1 MRPGAS
7 SPGMV
12 GHMVEW
18 RHIMAAWI
26 ETPDPPPDEQAWRLL
41 AARVP
46 AGLALVR
53 SPAPD
58 TIATEAAND
67 VLRGMMGLPDAAD
80 VRSLFEP
87 PRFVNP
93 ADRHRLLAALH
104 ESGAVADLLT
114 RLRRLDGDTVWVE
127 VDARGE
133 RLSDGSV
140 RAALLVRDVGD
151 RRRREAHTRDVYQK
165 LAQSERMA
173 ALGQTVSGVAHELNN
188 PLGAILAIAERLKR
202 HAQGTLLAH
211 SIESLH
217 AEAERAA
224 RIARQLL
231 TFARKRQ
238 TTRLM
243 VGINA
248 VVAETLALREDEC
261 RRHGIDLEVSLGDG
275 LPEVFADPHQLQQV
289 LMNLLVNAEHAM
301 TAAHGGGTL
310 TVTTRAPS
318 IDEVRIDVRD
328 TGPGMDATVR
338 SRIFDPFFTTKDVGE
353 GTGLGLA
360 VASAIIAEHGGSISV
375 DSAPGQGT
383 TFTVTLPAA
392 GMPAQAQPPQ
402 RAGASPA
409 LPPDDDERFGRGLR
423 VLLADDEPALAGA
436 VAETLREVGFEVTV
450 ARDGQE
456 ALLLAE
462 AQTFDAVICDL
473 RMPRVDGPTF
483 YRTIQRASP
492 PQARR
497 VIFVT
502 GDVAGT
508 EAARFLDETG
518 CRWLAKPFRLAELL
532 RVVRDVVG

>member
-1 MRPGAS
+1 MLQ
-7 SPGMV
+7 
-12 GHMVEW
+12 W

-53 SPAPD
+53 SPGPD

-67 VLRGMMGLPDAAD
+67 VLRGIVGLPDDASD

-87 PRFVNP
+87 ARFVNP
-93 ADRHRLLAALH
+93 ADRHRLLTALH
-104 ESGAVADLLT
+104 ESGSVADLLT
-114 RLRRLDGDTVWVE
+114 RLRRADGDTVWVE
-127 VDARGE
+127 VDGRGE
-133 RLSDGSV
+133 RLPDGSV

-151 RRRREAHTRDVYQK
+151 RRRREAHTRDVYQQ

-188 PLGAILAIAERLKR
+188 PLGAILAIAERLQR
-202 HAQGTLLAH
+202 HAHGTLLAQ

-243 VGINA
+243 VGINT
-248 VVAETLALREDEC
+248 VVAETLALREGEC
-261 RRHGIDLEVSLGDG
+261 RRHGIDVRTSLAEG

-289 LMNLLVNAEHAM
+289 LLNLLVNAEHAM
-301 TAAHGGGTL
+301 AAADGGGTL
-310 TVTTRAPS
+310 TVSTSAPS

-338 SRIFDPFFTTKDVGE
+338 ARIFDPFFTTKDVGE

-360 VASAIIAEHGGSISV
+360 VASAIVSEHGGTIGV
-375 DSAPGQGT
+375 DSTPGEGT

-392 GMPAQAQPPQ
+392 GMPAQAPAP
-402 RAGASPA
+402 RGGARRQGT
-409 LPPDDDERFGRGLR
+409 LPSQEDGRFGRGLR

-483 YRTIQRASP
+483 YRTVQRVSP

>member
-1 MRPGAS
+1 
-7 SPGMV
+7 
-12 GHMVEW
+12 
-18 RHIMAAWI
+18 MAAWI
-26 ETPDPPPDEQAWRLL
+26 ETPDPPPDEHAWRLL
-41 AARVP
+41 ASRVP

-53 SPAPD
+53 SAD
-58 TIATEAAND
+58 QESLTTEAVND
-67 VLRGMMGLPDAAD
+67 VLRHLVGLPDATPD

-87 PRFVNP
+87 TRFVDS
-93 ADRHRLLAALH
+93 ADRHRLLQGLH
-104 ESGAVADLLT
+104 ESGSVSDLLT
-114 RLRRLDGDTVWVE
+114 RLRRADGDTVWVE
-127 VDARGE
+127 VDGRGE
-133 RLSDGSV
+133 RLDDGSV

-151 RRRREAHTRDVYQK
+151 RRRREAHTRDVHEQ

-173 ALGQTVSGVAHELNN
+173 VLGQTVSGVAHELNN
-188 PLGAILAIAERLKR
+188 PLGAILAIAERLHR
-202 HAQGTLLAH
+202 HAHGTMLAS
-211 SIESLH
+211 SIETLH

-243 VGINA
+243 VGINT
-248 VVAETLALREDEC
+248 VVADTLALREEEC
-261 RRHGIDLEVSLGDG
+261 RRHDIDVQRSLADG

-289 LMNLLVNAEHAM
+289 LLNLFVNAEQAM
-301 TAAHGGGTL
+301 TAAHGSGTL
-310 TVTTRAPS
+310 TVITEAPS
-318 IDEVRIDVRD
+318 IDEVRIVVGD
-328 TGPGMDATVR
+328 TGPGMDDDVR
-338 SRIFDPFFTTKDVGE
+338 TRIFDPFFTTKDVGT

-360 VASAIIAEHGGSISV
+360 VAGAIVAEHGGTITVS
-375 DSAPGQGT
+375 SAPGAGT
-383 TFTVTLPAA
+383 TFAVSLPAA
-392 GMPAQAQPPQ
+392 GMPAQAPAPHGPDGAQ
-402 RAGASPA
+402 RPASVT
-409 LPPDDDERFGRGLR
+409 DDGRFGRGLR

-450 ARDGQE
+450 ARDGRE

-483 YRTIQRASP
+483 YRTIRGVSP